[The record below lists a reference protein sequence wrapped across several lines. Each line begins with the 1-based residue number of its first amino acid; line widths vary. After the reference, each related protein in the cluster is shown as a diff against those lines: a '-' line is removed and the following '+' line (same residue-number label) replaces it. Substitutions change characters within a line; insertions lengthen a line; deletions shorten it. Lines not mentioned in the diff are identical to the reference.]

1 MFQTLIHNAFFKQL
15 KATYPEL
22 NILPEAIYDPELS
35 FDLDAKSYL
44 VRAIFPDSVNDIIKK
59 QLPNKPY
66 ILVVY
71 SREQLQKSKYINE
84 QNFKLLDKNIILGE
98 TDKYSIQFVNCTYH
112 YVLIS
117 NSSYYLETFEW
128 KFNLRQR
135 KSDYIYQVDFPKSST
150 SIDIGGKWDLGIDD
164 FYVNK
169 LEKMKRENYGSLVQ
183 LGLSYAVDFP
193 IYEIEETALPLIM
206 NTPEFNIYFD
216 SENPQSVP

>member
-15 KATYPEL
+15 KNTYPEI
-22 NILPEAIYDPELS
+22 NILPEAIYDPDLT

-44 VRAIFPDSVNDIIKK
+44 VKAVFPDSVTEAIKK

-71 SREQLQKSKYINE
+71 SREQIQESRYVNE
-84 QNFKLLDKNIILGE
+84 KNLKLLDKNIVLGE
-98 TDKYSIQFVNCTYH
+98 ADRYSFQFANCTYH

-128 KFNLRQR
+128 KFQLRQR
-135 KSDYIYQVDFPKSST
+135 KSDYIYQVDFPSSAT
-150 SIDIGGKWDLGIDD
+150 SVDIGGKWDLGIDD
-164 FYVNK
+164 FFINK
-169 LEKMKRENYGSLVQ
+169 IEKFKRENYGSLVQ

-193 IYEIEETALPLIM
+193 IYELQDTSLPLI
-206 NTPEFNIYFD
+206 NQVDFNMYID
-216 SENPQSVP
+216 SANPQLIP